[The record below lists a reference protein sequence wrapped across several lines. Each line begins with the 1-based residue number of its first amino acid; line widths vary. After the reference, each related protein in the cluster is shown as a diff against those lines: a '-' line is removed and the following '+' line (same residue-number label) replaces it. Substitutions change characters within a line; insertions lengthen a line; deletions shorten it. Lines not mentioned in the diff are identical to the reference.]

1 MSTRKPLS
9 PIEIQS
15 TEFRKVFRGLDPE
28 EVRLFLQAVAESH
41 QALILEKNALAQTAE
56 HLQAALDEFRRREN
70 VLKDAL
76 YTAQR
81 TADEVKGQ
89 AMREAQSIV
98 QEAQV
103 RGEAYVQQA
112 QLRAHQVE
120 RTILDLKIERE
131 NALSSLKD
139 VVQRTQNVLAVLGQK
154 EGEENV
160 TTFYKERDN
169 A

>member
-1 MSTRKPLS
+1 MTTRKPLS
-9 PIEIQS
+9 SIEIQS
-15 TEFRKVFRGLDPE
+15 NEFRRVFRGFDPE
-28 EVRLFLQAVAESH
+28 EVRMFLQAVAESH
-41 QALILEKNALAQTAE
+41 QALILEKGQLAQSVE

-81 TADEVKGQ
+81 TAEEVKTQ

-112 QLRAHQVE
+112 QLRAHQLE
-120 RTILDLKIERE
+120 RSIIDLRMERE
-131 NALSSLKD
+131 NALSALRELL
-139 VVQRTQNVLAVLGQK
+139 QRTQNLLEVLEPKA
-154 EGEENV
+154 EGEV
-160 TTFYKERDN
+160 KTFFKEKDV
-169 A
+169 

>member
-1 MSTRKPLS
+1 MTLRKPLS

-15 TEFRKVFRGLDPE
+15 NEFHRVFRGFDPE

-41 QALILEKNALAQTAE
+41 QALILEKTELAKSTE

-81 TADEVKGQ
+81 TADEVKTQ

-112 QLRAHQVE
+112 QLRAHQME
-120 RTILDLKIERE
+120 RGILDLKLERE
-131 NALSSLKD
+131 NALSALRELLR
-139 VVQRTQNVLAVLGQK
+139 RTQNLLEVL
-154 EGEENV
+154 EGPQGGEV
-160 TTFYKERDN
+160 ATFYKDKEN
-169 A
+169 S

>member
-1 MSTRKPLS
+1 MTIRKPLS

-15 TEFRKVFRGLDPE
+15 NEFRRVFRGFDPE

-41 QALILEKNALAQTAE
+41 QALILEKTQLAQSSE

-81 TADEVKGQ
+81 TADEVKTQ

-112 QLRAHQVE
+112 QLRAHQME
-120 RTILDLKIERE
+120 RGILDLRLERE
-131 NALSSLKD
+131 NALSALRELLR
-139 VVQRTQNVLAVLGQK
+139 RTQNLLEVLENPSG
-154 EGEENV
+154 GEV
-160 TTFYKERDN
+160 ATFYKDN

>member
-1 MSTRKPLS
+1 MTIRKPLS

-15 TEFRKVFRGLDPE
+15 NEFRRVFRGLDPE

-41 QALILEKNALAQTAE
+41 QALILEKTQLAQSSE

-81 TADEVKGQ
+81 TADEVKTQ

-112 QLRAHQVE
+112 QLRAHQME
-120 RTILDLKIERE
+120 RGILDLKLERE
-131 NALSSLKD
+131 NALSSLREILR
-139 VVQRTQNVLAVLGQK
+139 RTQNLLEVLEHPMG
-154 EGEENV
+154 GEV
-160 TTFYKERDN
+160 ATLYKDN

>member
-1 MSTRKPLS
+1 MTLRKPLS

-15 TEFRKVFRGLDPE
+15 NEFHRVFRGFDPE

-41 QALILEKNALAQTAE
+41 QALILERTELAKSTE

-81 TADEVKGQ
+81 TADEVKTQ

-112 QLRAHQVE
+112 QLRAHQME
-120 RTILDLKIERE
+120 RGILDLKLERE
-131 NALSSLKD
+131 NALSALRELLR
-139 VVQRTQNVLAVLGQK
+139 RTQNLLEVL
-154 EGEENV
+154 EGPQGGEV
-160 TTFYKERDN
+160 TTLYKDKESS
-169 A
+169 

>member
-1 MSTRKPLS
+1 MTIRKTLS

-15 TEFRKVFRGLDPE
+15 NEFRRVFRGLDPE

-41 QALILEKNALAQTAE
+41 QALILEKTALAKSTE
-56 HLQAALDEFRRREN
+56 HLQAALDEFHRREN

-81 TADEVKGQ
+81 TADEVKTQ

-112 QLRAHQVE
+112 QLRAHQME
-120 RTILDLKIERE
+120 RGILDLKLERE
-131 NALSSLKD
+131 NALSSLRELLR
-139 VVQRTQNVLAVLGQK
+139 RTQNLLEILENPKG
-154 EGEENV
+154 GEV
-160 TTFYKERDN
+160 TTFYKDKEN
-169 A
+169 S

>member
-1 MSTRKPLS
+1 MTIRKTLS

-15 TEFRKVFRGLDPE
+15 NEFRRVFRGLDPE

-41 QALILEKNALAQTAE
+41 QALIMEKNQLAQSAE

-81 TADEVKGQ
+81 TADEVKTQ

-112 QLRAHQVE
+112 QLRAHQME
-120 RTILDLKIERE
+120 RSILDLKLERE
-131 NALSSLKD
+131 NALSALKD
-139 VVQRTQNVLAVLGQK
+139 LAHRTQNLLEVL
-154 EGEENV
+154 EGREAGVNV
-160 TTFYKERDN
+160 TTFYKDKEN
-169 A
+169 S

>member
-1 MSTRKPLS
+1 MKTRKPLS

-15 TEFRKVFRGLDPE
+15 SEFRRVFRGFDPE
-28 EVRLFLQAVAESH
+28 EVRLFLQSVAESH
-41 QALILEKNALAQTAE
+41 QALILEKNQLSQSAE

-81 TADEVKGQ
+81 TAEEVKTQ

-112 QLRAHQVE
+112 QLRAHQME
-120 RTILDLKIERE
+120 RSILDLRLERE
-131 NALSSLKD
+131 NALGALRELL
-139 VVQRTQNVLAVLGQK
+139 QRTQNLLEILEPKAG
-154 EGEENV
+154 GEV
-160 TTFYKERDN
+160 ATFYKEKD

>member
-1 MSTRKPLS
+1 MTTRKPLS

-15 TEFRKVFRGLDPE
+15 NEFRKVFRGLDPE

-41 QALILEKNALAQTAE
+41 QALILEKGQLAQSVE

-81 TADEVKGQ
+81 TAEEVKTQ

-112 QLRAHQVE
+112 QLRAHQLE
-120 RTILDLKIERE
+120 RSILDLRMERE
-131 NALSSLKD
+131 NALSSLRD
-139 VVQRTQNVLAVLGQK
+139 LLQRTQDLLEVLEPK
-154 EGEENV
+154 REGEV
-160 TTFYKERDN
+160 KTFFKDKD

>member
-1 MSTRKPLS
+1 MTIRKPLS

-15 TEFRKVFRGLDPE
+15 NEFRRVFRGFDPE

-41 QALILEKNALAQTAE
+41 QALILEKPGLAKSTE
-56 HLQAALDEFRRREN
+56 HLQSALDEFRRREN

-81 TADEVKGQ
+81 TADEVKTQ

-103 RGEAYVQQA
+103 RGEAFVQQA
-112 QLRAHQVE
+112 QLRAHQME
-120 RTILDLKIERE
+120 RGILDLKIERE
-131 NALSSLKD
+131 NALSSLRELLR
-139 VVQRTQNVLAVLGQK
+139 RTQNLLEVLESHHG
-154 EGEENV
+154 GEV
-160 TTFYKERDN
+160 TTFYKDKESS
-169 A
+169 